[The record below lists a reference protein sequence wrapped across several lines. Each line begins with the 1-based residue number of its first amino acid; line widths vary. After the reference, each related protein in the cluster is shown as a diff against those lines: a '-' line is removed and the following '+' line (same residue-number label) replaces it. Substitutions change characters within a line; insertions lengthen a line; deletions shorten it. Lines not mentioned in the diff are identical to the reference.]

1 MLYQHFTS
9 DERDAL
15 QVMIDKDLDTATSFS
30 NVSRTMAFSIVD
42 CRRSEEILSTA
53 DLERGRLPE
62 TVPSG
67 TVIGTVEKGVARAL
81 ELRERVRVVAGGLAQ
96 ACDILGADAAS
107 FGSVQN
113 AMGTQ
118 EILAF
123 TVPAGMLSP
132 KSAGNSSRDGTR
144 CAATCSPMPA

>member
-30 NVSRTMAFSIVD
+30 NASRTMAFSIVD
-42 CRRSEEILSTA
+42 CCWSE
-53 DLERGRLPE
+53 D
-62 TVPSG
+62 
-67 TVIGTVEKGVARAL
+67 
-81 ELRERVRVVAGGLAQ
+81 
-96 ACDILGADAAS
+96 
-107 FGSVQN
+107 
-113 AMGTQ
+113 
-118 EILAF
+118 ILAF